1 MEFIIISLIKAALVA
16 FVLLT
21 LAAYLV
27 WIERKVLAHI
37 QLRIGPYRVGPHG
50 LLQPLSDL
58 IKLVTKEGVIPAQ
71 VNKFYYLLAPFL
83 AVALALISISVV
95 PFGTQIEL
103 FGYKTYL
110 ELANVNIGLL
120 VILAISAVSVYGVA
134 LGGWASNNK
143 YALLGGLR
151 SSAQMISYELPMSL
165 ALVSPLLIANTLS
178 LREIAEMQSGFYLG
192 FIPKWFI
199 FNWPA
204 PQIIAFLIF
213 MIAAFAE
220 TNRVPFDLPE
230 AENELVAGFHTE
242 YSSTCFAA
250 FFTAEYVNMVTISAL
265 ATHLYLGGWNPAF
278 PEPVASLVPILIFAG
293 AGLLLFFHGMQHLAT
308 RTWDKYTFP
317 LFGIIA
323 FGLAGIFALKYLT
336 FLPAPLLAIGTA
348 LHPIFWFAAK
358 VGVLLFLYIW
368 VRGTLPR
375 FRFDQLMRFTWTFL
389 FPLAIVQLLAT
400 GLIVAL
406 LD

>member
-1 MEFIIISLIKAALVA
+1 MEFIIISLVKAALVA

-37 QLRIGPYRVGPHG
+37 QLRVGPYRVGPHG

-83 AVALALISISVV
+83 AVALALVSISVI
-95 PFGTQIEL
+95 PFGTEIEVL
-103 FGYKTYL
+103 GIKTYMQL
-110 ELANVNIGLL
+110 TDVNIGLL

-165 ALVSPLLIANTLS
+165 AIASPLLMANTLN
-178 LREIAEMQSGFYLG
+178 LREIVEMQSGFVWG
-192 FIPKWFI
+192 VIPKWFL
-199 FNWPA
+199 FSGGQP
-204 PQIIAFLIF
+204 IAFLIF
-213 MIAAFAE
+213 LIAGFAE

-250 FFTAEYVNMVTISAL
+250 FFTAEYVNMVTLSAL
-265 ATHLYLGGWNPAF
+265 ATHLFLGGWNPLF
-278 PEPVASLVPILIFAG
+278 PEPVAGVVPG
-293 AGLLLFFHGMQHLAT
+293 
-308 RTWDKYTFP
+308 
-317 LFGIIA
+317 
-323 FGLAGIFALKYLT
+323 
-336 FLPAPLLAIGTA
+336 
-348 LHPIFWFAAK
+348 
-358 VGVLLFLYIW
+358 
-368 VRGTLPR
+368 
-375 FRFDQLMRFTWTFL
+375 FRFGRPRAPVVFSRLHSGRT
-389 FPLAIVQLLAT
+389 
-400 GLIVAL
+400 
-406 LD
+406 